1 MNFIR
6 LTLKRGGYIL
16 VNLNNVASISEY
28 TKDGANDDGT
38 YPSVIIDVSGE
49 YVVADRIDDIFST
62 IQIIQ
67 KRNKQ

>member
-38 YPSVIIDVSGE
+38 YPSVIIDVNGE
-49 YVVADRIDDIFST
+49 YVVVEQIDDISVT
-62 IQIIQ
+62 IQTLQ
-67 KRNKQ
+67 KRNTK

>member
-1 MNFIR
+1 MYFIK

-28 TKDGANDDGT
+28 TKNGANDDGT
-38 YPSVIIDVSGE
+38 YPSLIIDVNGE
-49 YVVADRIDDIFST
+49 YVVAEKIDDIFDT
-62 IQIIQ
+62 IQSIQ